1 MHVHMI
7 SVGKVCFLLLCVL
20 FCMAS
25 KIFRSYYVMG
35 LLLSVCTQYY
45 LCSSW
50 SWPIVDYWHGIK
62 AGINFVYCSST
73 RFQTTDANM
82 QKWVLLFFIFLDQDS
97 ELFLSPDICPLV
109 ISHFDLLENHCAKL
123 DQLWCDTPWV
133 VLCQN
138 VSGDIALHPRW
149 CHNFWLV
156 EKLKKK
162 NWMEWNQILL
172 NTPWIVS
179 FQHCV
184 SGFHHLSKM
193 DTTADYAIFGFPA
206 WSFLLK
212 SDLTNILK

>member
-109 ISHFDLLENHCAKL
+109 ISHFDLLENHWAKL
-123 DQLWCDTPWV
+123 DQLLGWSYAKMCLETLPYIQDDAII
-133 VLCQN
+133 
-138 VSGDIALHPRW
+138 SD
-149 CHNFWLV
+149 WL
-156 EKLKKK
+156 K
-162 NWMEWNQILL
+162 NWKRRTGWNEIKFCLILL
-172 NTPWIVS
+172 E
-179 FQHCV
+179 
-184 SGFHHLSKM
+184 
-193 DTTADYAIFGFPA
+193 
-206 WSFLLK
+206 
-212 SDLTNILK
+212 